1 MTITT
6 DQIIAVAGVIGAL
19 GVIWAVV
26 SKPFKAIEELKKSV
40 DDLTKNVTDM
50 QDDLKMNG
58 DMVYQ
63 LLNHASTKNN
73 TGEMQRA
80 LNQYNEYFRH

>member
-1 MTITT
+1 MTIST
-6 DQIIAVAGVIGAL
+6 DQIIAIAGVIGAL

-40 DDLTKNVTDM
+40 DKLSENVNDL

-63 LLNHASTKNN
+63 LLNHASTNN
-73 TGEMQRA
+73 NSGEMRRA
-80 LNQYNEYFRH
+80 LNEYNEYFRH

>member
-63 LLNHASTKNN
+63 LLNHASTNNN

>member
-40 DDLTKNVTDM
+40 DELTKNVTDM

-63 LLNHASTKNN
+63 LLNHASTNNN

>member
-6 DQIIAVAGVIGAL
+6 DQIIAIAGVIGAL

-40 DDLTKNVTDM
+40 EKLTDNVNDL
-50 QDDLKMNG
+50 QDDLRMNG

-63 LLNHASTKNN
+63 LLNHASTNNN

>member
-1 MTITT
+1 MTISTE
-6 DQIIAVAGVIGAL
+6 QIIAVAGVIGAL

-26 SKPFKAIEELKKSV
+26 SKPFKMMEELKKSV
-40 DDLTKNVTDM
+40 DELTKNVTEM

-63 LLNHASTKNN
+63 LLNHASTNNN